1 MAAVDPRHAEA
12 FGLLKQGRHEE
23 AKAILEAIVR
33 DDLADAAVLETLGDV
48 REKLGDGSGALSA
61 YAGAVVHLRARTEHD
76 RALNVLE
83 LMLVLQPD
91 NAWAR
96 AESADIYALR
106 GDGVACWR
114 ELAEAS
120 AAYIAAG
127 EVERTLDMCQRYDA
141 LLPSDLTH
149 ALLIVEHLSRARQ
162 RRAAAR
168 MCTAL
173 GHALRKKKRVVPALE
188 LYARAVAL
196 DPQCRE
202 AHHARVGGLL
212 ALGQLD
218 DAHAAAVRAVDTD
231 KRDVVAITLLER
243 VCMARSDHAGVE
255 EARARMEEASA
266 LRDAPR
272 TSSGEAVADDVEL
285 DDKTRED
292 TASGEPIADEV
303 EAPAD
308 VRTDLDD

>member
-1 MAAVDPRHAEA
+1 MSPVDPRHAEA
-12 FGLLKQGRHEE
+12 FALLKSGRHEE
-23 AKAILEAIVR
+23 ARAILEAIVK

-48 REKLGDGSGALSA
+48 REKLGDGTGALSA
-61 YAGAVVHLRARTEHD
+61 YAGAVVHLRARYEHD
-76 RALNVLE
+76 RALSVLE

-106 GDGVACWR
+106 GDGVGCWR
-114 ELAEAS
+114 ELAEAC
-120 AAYIAAG
+120 AAYIAAS
-127 EVERTLDMCQRYDA
+127 EVERTLDLCQRYED
-141 LLPSDLTH
+141 LLPSDLTT

-162 RRAAAR
+162 RKAAAR
-168 MCTAL
+168 VCTSL

-196 DPQCRE
+196 DAHCRE

-218 DAHAAAVRAVDTD
+218 DAHAAAVRAVETD
-231 KRDVVAITLLER
+231 KKDVVAITLLER
-243 VCMARSDHAGVE
+243 VCMARNDDAGVAD
-255 EARARMEEASA
+255 ARARMDEASA
-266 LRDAPR
+266 LKDVPQTA
-272 TSSGEAVADDVEL
+272 SGEAAAEEIEL

-292 TASGEPIADEV
+292 TASGEPIADDDDE
-303 EAPAD
+303 PD